1 MKQDIKK
8 ADAIIRY
15 INASEGSEYSF
26 STEEK
31 IVALNILEQLKG
43 LTILKATKILKFCL
57 KAICI
62 TKI

>member
-57 KAICI
+57 KLYV
-62 TKI
+62 